1 MLIAVGEVVVV
12 ELLRPLEPEAV
23 PVPDDLTP
31 TVMVHVPP
39 WLTAIALSRVMTLA
53 PSTAVNAPAVPPAEQ
68 LVAAAM
74 LESSVN
80 PAARVS

>member
-1 MLIAVGEVVVV
+1 MVV
-12 ELLRPLEPEAV
+12 ELLRPLGPAVV

-39 WLTAIALSRVMTLA
+39 WLAASALSRVITAA
-53 PSTAVNAPAVPPAEQ
+53 PFAAVNVPAVPPAEQ
-68 LVAAAM
+68 LVTAAM